1 MRGYLQRSFLLYL
14 LYAGHMIPPHKLV
27 MCKQVGMVL
36 LFKLIYYHDIHCWV
50 LSLSIKR
57 GASVMVMDTI
67 LITNTFLFMFI
78 A

>member
-1 MRGYLQRSFLLYL
+1 MQDYLQRSFLLYML
-14 LYAGHMIPPHKLV
+14 NAGHMIPSHKLV

-36 LFKLIYYHDIHCWV
+36 LFKLMNYHDILCWG

-57 GASVMVMDTI
+57 GASVMVKDTVY
-67 LITNTFLFMFI
+67 NHTFLFM